1 MITLRFHASAED
13 SGQSKMVSNEPETCG
28 CVLHATANLASSTKK
43 NEQGNVGALAFYL
56 YNGKNFL
63 LRLQTTLLILNIFH
77 VLRSLVPLA
86 SPLFLPQNAF
96 FFPRST
102 FTAAQQNPRVTRLLP
117 ARLPYHILSACPSV
131 GSQREGGREHV
142 LNTLPKTRKGGGQV
156 SRRIPHPN
164 LLWCT
169 QK

>member
-1 MITLRFHASAED
+1 MTKLRFHASAED
-13 SGQSKMVSNEPETCG
+13 SGQSKIVSTEPETCG

-56 YNGKNFL
+56 YNGKNVL
-63 LRLQTTLLILNIFH
+63 LRLQTSLLILYIFRAP
-77 VLRSLVPLA
+77 RSLVLLA

-96 FFPRST
+96 FFPHST

-142 LNTLPKTRKGGGQV
+142 LNTLPKTRKGGREGGD
-156 SRRIPHPN
+156 
-164 LLWCT
+164 
-169 QK
+169 K

>member
-1 MITLRFHASAED
+1 MKVIKLRFHASAED
-13 SGQSKMVSNEPETCG
+13 SGQSKIVSTEPETCG

-63 LRLQTTLLILNIFH
+63 VRLQTSLLILYIFRAP
-77 VLRSLVPLA
+77 RSLVLLA

-117 ARLPYHILSACPSV
+117 ASLPLPHSVCLSV

-142 LNTLPKTRKGGGQV
+142 LNTLPKTRKRGREGGD
-156 SRRIPHPN
+156 
-164 LLWCT
+164 
-169 QK
+169 K

>member
-1 MITLRFHASAED
+1 MIKLRFHASAED
-13 SGQSKMVSNEPETCG
+13 SGQSKIVSNEPETCG

-63 LRLQTTLLILNIFH
+63 LRLQTSLLILYIFRAP
-77 VLRSLVPLA
+77 RSLVPLA
-86 SPLFLPQNAF
+86 SPFLPQNAF

-142 LNTLPKTRKGGGQV
+142 LNTLPKTRKGGREGTSEQADTL
-156 SRRIPHPN
+156 P
-164 LLWCT
+164 
-169 QK
+169 